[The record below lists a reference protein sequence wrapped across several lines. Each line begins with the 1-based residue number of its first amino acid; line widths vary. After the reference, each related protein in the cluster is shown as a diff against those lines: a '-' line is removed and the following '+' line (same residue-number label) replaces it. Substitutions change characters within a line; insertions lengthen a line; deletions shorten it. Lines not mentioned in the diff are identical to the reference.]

1 MGKSLIFVIE
11 IGVGVMNRLS
21 KILSLFFIVL
31 IFSIPRSI
39 SAQDAPKI
47 SLPEV
52 EWDFGKIPKGGIV
65 SHKYLIKN
73 QGTKVL
79 RIISVSPG
87 CGCTKAP
94 LEKMFVPP
102 NDSTRVE
109 LVFNS
114 ANFPGKSS
122 KGATIVSTDSITG
135 HVRINFNVEALEDF
149 DSTYPLYFYP
159 CSLTFKPKLTQQEI
173 KITNISQEKLE
184 LKIVD
189 SADDFYQTRLT
200 QKKLASGKS
209 CNLKIDNKKGLPIED
224 SFKSITL
231 EVKSDSV
238 YRFTLPIRWVGWEG
252 ENK

>member
-1 MGKSLIFVIE
+1 
-11 IGVGVMNRLS
+11 MNKLS
-21 KILSLFFIVL
+21 KILSLFFMVL
-31 IFSIPRSI
+31 IFSIPTSI

-47 SLPEV
+47 FVPEV

-79 RIISVSPG
+79 RIISVRPG
-87 CGCTKAP
+87 CGCTRAP

-122 KGATIVSTDSITG
+122 KGATVVSTDSITG
-135 HVRINFNVEALEDF
+135 NVRINFTVEVVDNF

-159 CSLTFKPKLTQQEI
+159 CSLTFKPNLTQQEI
-173 KITNISQEKLE
+173 KIKNISQKKLK
-184 LKIVD
+184 LAIVD
-189 SADDFYQTRLT
+189 SPDDFYKTELT
-200 QKKLASGKS
+200 QKGLSSGKS
-209 CNLKIDNKKGLPIED
+209 CNLKIDNKKGLPLED

-231 EVKSDSV
+231 EVRSDSV